1 MSHATRS
8 HDRSENG
15 TGLRSGDR
23 PIAGAGRRA
32 EGARIGTVHG
42 GTTADATTALVTG
55 PPRSG
60 KTIAL
65 ERTVSRLREDGYT
78 VGGLSSPELRENGE
92 RVGFEIVDV
101 AGGERA
107 VMAHSD
113 REALRASNGRGEP
126 RTDGPAVGKYT
137 VDVAAVDRIAGTALP
152 SAVDE
157 ADCVVIDEIAPMQ
170 LESDRFV
177 RETRRALESATPVLA
192 AIKADATDGFLGAV
206 KNRADT
212 DRFVVEPG
220 ARDALPETLAAWVRS
235 RTRPR

>member
-1 MSHATRS
+1 MS
-8 HDRSENG
+8 
-15 TGLRSGDR
+15 
-23 PIAGAGRRA
+23 
-32 EGARIGTVHG
+32 
-42 GTTADATTALVTG
+42 DATNALVTG

-60 KTIAL
+60 KTTAL
-65 ERTVSRLREDGYT
+65 ERTVARLREDGYT

-107 VMAHSD
+107 VMAHT
-113 REALRASNGRGEP
+113 EF
-126 RTDGPAVGKYT
+126 TDGPAVGTYT

-177 RETRRALESATPVLA
+177 RETRRALESGTPVLA

-212 DRFVVEPG
+212 ERFVVEPD